1 MEHSLS
7 DEGMDHLVRFFEFM
21 HICPEGQHL
30 LERFQH
36 CPHLQEGMPECSSC
50 SHTCAQPHQEQT
62 MSIAQLKPGDSA
74 RVTQVNG
81 TGAVRQRLL
90 DMGILP
96 DVTVEVERVAPA
108 GDPIWIKL
116 QGFQLSLRL
125 KEASSVLVTVR

>member
-1 MEHSLS
+1 
-7 DEGMDHLVRFFEFM
+7 
-21 HICPEGQHL
+21 
-30 LERFQH
+30 
-36 CPHLQEGMPECSSC
+36 
-50 SHTCAQPHQEQT
+50 